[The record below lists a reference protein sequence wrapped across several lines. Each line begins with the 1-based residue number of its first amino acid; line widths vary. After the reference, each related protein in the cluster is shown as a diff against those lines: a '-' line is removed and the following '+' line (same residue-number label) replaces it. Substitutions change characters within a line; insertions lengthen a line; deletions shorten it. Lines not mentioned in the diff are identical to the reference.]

1 MLEVKIGNHVFK
13 NPFIL
18 ASGVSGYGLT
28 LSKIFDFS
36 KIGGL
41 VLKSL
46 TLKPQIGNPPSRL
59 YDLGFGLI
67 NSVGLENEGLE
78 YFRKKILPHIRD
90 LKNRYPNLK
99 IISNIA
105 GFSQDEYFKI
115 IEQLNTEHI
124 IDIFEINISCPNI
137 RKEYNWLVKDIDLF
151 YKFCRILKD
160 ISNKDIWLKVSP
172 VFYNLEEVIEVLD
185 EIGFSAVVVSNT
197 LPAVVV
203 DVDNI
208 EFFLG
213 NKIGGYSGEGIK
225 PYVMFLVYKL
235 HKKFKIPIVA
245 SGGVNDYKDILAY
258 LMLGASAVEV
268 GTLLLKS
275 PYKIFNFENKVKLF
289 LKNKGFE
296 NVREI
301 VGILS

>member
-1 MLEVKIGNHVFK
+1 MLEIKIGDHTFR

-18 ASGVSGYGLT
+18 ASGVSGYGLII
-28 LSKIFDFS
+28 SKIFDFS
-36 KIGGL
+36 KIGGI
-41 VLKSL
+41 VLKAL
-46 TLKPQIGNPPSRL
+46 TLKPQVGNPPARL

-67 NSVGLENEGLE
+67 NSVGLENKGLE
-78 YFRKKILPHIRD
+78 YFRKKILPKIGN
-90 LKNRYPNLK
+90 LKSEYPNLK

-115 IEQLNTEHI
+115 IEQLNTESF
-124 IDIFEINISCPNI
+124 IDIFEINISCPNVK
-137 RKEYNWLVKDIDLF
+137 KEYGWLVKDINLF
-151 YKFCRILKD
+151 YNFCKVLKY
-160 ISNKDIWLKVSP
+160 ISDKDIWLKISP
-172 VFYNLEEVIEVLD
+172 VLYNLEEIIEVLN
-185 EIGFSAVVVSNT
+185 EVGFSAVVVSNT

-213 NKIGGYSGEGIK
+213 NKIGGYSGEGVK
-225 PYVMFLVYKL
+225 PYIMFLVYKL
-235 HKKFKIPIVA
+235 HKKTKIPIIA
-245 SGGVNDYKDILAY
+245 SGGVSDYKDALAY

-275 PYKIFNFENKVKLF
+275 PYKVFDFENKVKLF

-296 NVREI
+296 NVEEI
-301 VGILS
+301 IGILS